1 MQGAEK
7 ETGRHMYIGIDA
19 SKGAREV
26 MNQIRFA
33 RKRGATGIAIF
44 SFTDV
49 DNARIWNPL
58 AADLFAERA
67 SVPEMPWKQS
77 GTR

>member
-1 MQGAEK
+1 MNI
-7 ETGRHMYIGIDA
+7 RIGIDL
-19 SKGAREV
+19 
-26 MNQIRFA
+26 FA
-33 RKRGATGIAIF
+33 PAKVCGATGIAIF
-44 SFTDV
+44 SFTDA

-58 AADLFAERA
+58 AADLFAKRA